1 MARTKKAFFAVLF
14 LMVLSL
20 AGVTFY
26 YWYTNAYFVRTEDA
40 YIDGTVFKLGP
51 QVAGKVLEV
60 NVKEGDKVDSGAILA
75 RVDDAALPPGGN
87 QELTLVKAPV
97 GGVVLKVLTQPG
109 EVVGAGQ
116 PAVMLVD
123 PESLFLTA
131 NVEEKK
137 INKVKCGQRVTFTVD
152 GIPGRVFHGRVVAV
166 QEAVAS
172 TFSLLPTRSTSG
184 SFIKVA
190 QRVPV
195 KIEIEDCSGA
205 PFKVGQ
211 SAVVSIHLRD

>member
-1 MARTKKAFFAVLF
+1 MARTKKAFFAVL
-14 LMVLSL
+14 LVMLLSL

-51 QVAGKVLEV
+51 QVAGQLLAV
-60 NVKEGDKVDSGAILA
+60 NVKEGDGVNSGEILA
-75 RVDDAALPPGGN
+75 WVDDTALPPAGN
-87 QELTLVKAPV
+87 PELTLVKAPV
-97 GGVVLKVLTQPG
+97 KGVVLKVLSQPG

-137 INKVKCGQRVTFTVD
+137 INRIKCGQRVTFTVD
-152 GIPGRVFHGRVVAV
+152 GIPGRVFQGRVVAV

-184 SFIKVA
+184 SFIKVV

-195 KIEIEDCSGA
+195 KIEIENGSDA

>member
-14 LMVLSL
+14 LMIFSL

-26 YWYTNAYFVRTEDA
+26 YWYTNTYFVRTEDA

-51 QVAGKVLEV
+51 QVAGELVEV
-60 NVKEGDKVDSGAILA
+60 NVKEGDRVDSGTLLA
-75 RVDDAALPPGGN
+75 RVDDAALPPGGSP
-87 QELTLVKAPV
+87 ELTLVKAPV
-97 GGVVLKVLTQPG
+97 SGVILKVLSQPG

-116 PAVMLVD
+116 PVVMLVD
-123 PESLFLTA
+123 PEGLFLTA

-137 INKVKCGQRVTFTVD
+137 IDKVKCGQRVTFTVD
-152 GIPGRVFHGRVVAV
+152 AIPGRVFQGRVVAV

-195 KIEIEDCSGA
+195 KIAIEDGSGA
-205 PFKVGQ
+205 PFRVGQ